1 MAGLL
6 LILVIVNAAVTG
18 WLFAKVR
25 GLLQR
30 DNRTPRYVVVDSDS
44 HSDDE

>member
-25 GLLQR
+25 GLLRR
-30 DNRTPRYVVVDSDS
+30 DSHASRYVVVDSDS
-44 HSDDE
+44 QLSDE